1 MRTQVPDL
9 TSMHMNT
16 HETIATRL
24 ASHGAKP
31 TTQRLKLAEV
41 VFERPQHLSAEEVLQ
56 EARARGIRVSKATV
70 YNTLNLFVECGLLRE
85 LVVDR
90 ERVYYDSTVHA
101 HHHFYNVDTGEMID
115 IPVESVSFLGVPSAP
130 AGTEQDGVDV
140 IIRVRNRD

>member
-1 MRTQVPDL
+1 MEQQD
-9 TSMHMNT
+9 
-16 HETIATRL
+16 TIAHRL
-24 ASHGAKP
+24 ARHGAKP
-31 TTQRLKLAEV
+31 TTQRLQLAEL
-41 VFERPQHLSAEEVLQ
+41 VFARPQHLSAEQVLKA
-56 EARARGIRVSKATV
+56 ARVQGIRVSKATV

-90 ERVYYDSTVHA
+90 DRVYYDSTVHA

-115 IPVESVSFLGVPSAP
+115 IPAESVSFAGVPAAP